1 MEDAYLN
8 AIADAGGALI
18 THIGLVDDN
27 GDELTGDGYA
37 RQAVTWTSAGSGGD
51 DAGTIRPNA
60 NLTFSVP
67 AGTVAGWQGYSASS
81 SGTAYGIVDL
91 NAPEVFAA
99 PGTAIL
105 VAANTALHHAV
116 EGS

>member
-1 MEDAYLN
+1 
-8 AIADAGGALI
+8 AGAAAI
-18 THIGLVDDN
+18 THIGLVN
-27 GDELTGDGYA
+27 GSGDELTGDGYA

-51 DAGTIRPNA
+51 DPGTIRPNA

-67 AGTVAGWQGYSASS
+67 AATVSGWQGYSADE

-91 NAPEVFAA
+91 DAPEVFAA

-105 VAANTALHHAV
+105 VAANTALNHAV